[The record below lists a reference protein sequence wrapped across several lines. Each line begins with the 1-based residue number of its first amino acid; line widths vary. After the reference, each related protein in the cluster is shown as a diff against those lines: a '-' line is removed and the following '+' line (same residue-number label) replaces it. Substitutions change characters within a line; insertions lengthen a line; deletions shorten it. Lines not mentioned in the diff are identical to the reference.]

1 MSKIKGIYA
10 ASMSVFNA
18 DLSLNIEK
26 TVSHAEKIID
36 QGCHGVAIFGST
48 GQAQLISISE
58 KINLL
63 NELSRSKYQDKY
75 LIGTGLNSLNET
87 INFIKV
93 ANTLNFTN
101 FLIMPPAYYKYG
113 DSEVIEFYS
122 RVVDA
127 VPDSK
132 IILYNFEKLCGYKFS
147 IECVEELV
155 KKFPKQIVGVKDS
168 SYNLYEN
175 LKIDDFSIMP
185 GSELKLL
192 KGLELGCDG
201 IITATCNVT
210 ANLSRKVYDDFN
222 EKKPQTTNEI
232 LCKVRSTFDQFNLI
246 SGLHSFMSDQDE
258 IYKNVIP
265 PVSLLNQKDK
275 KQLIEDLSKL
285 NFTSG
290 SLKKLKYN

>member
-10 ASMSVFNA
+10 ASMSVFNG

>member
-290 SLKKLKYN
+290 SLKKA